1 MLRDDLYK
9 PWFAD
14 KERWGFEVL
23 SGDFQGV
30 IIQLEELKFEQVEQK
45 SAIGIN
51 YHVIH
56 KPEIIPK
63 EDMKNNNFQSLIDT
77 VVNDI
82 LNEAMENYEQ
92 HRINDTNEPGSQ

>member
-1 MLRDDLYK
+1 MLRNELYK

-30 IIQLEELKFEQVEQK
+30 IIQIENIKVEEINQQ
-45 SAIGIN
+45 SAVGVN

-56 KPEIIPK
+56 KPSII
-63 EDMKNNNFQSLIDT
+63 ENSEMKSPNFQSLIDT
-77 VVNDI
+77 VINDI
-82 LNEAMENYEQ
+82 LNEAMENYE
-92 HRINDTNEPGSQ
+92 HN